1 MFVRN
6 AIPSQSSGL
15 IEVDESVKNKLE
27 SMGLLP
33 FGKSVG
39 HNHRWVYSLASMI
52 RANISTDVL
61 SECHHK
67 TITS

>member
-15 IEVDESVKNKLE
+15 IEVNEATKKKLV

-33 FGKSVG
+33 FGKSVE
-39 HNHRWVYSLASMI
+39 HSHQWVFSLASMA

-67 TITS
+67 TTTS